1 MAFPLPGL
9 KESLQGSR
17 GTMEHTIQIL
27 ARAGYASRGVLYLV
41 VGLLALM
48 SAVGM
53 GGQTTSARGALVE
66 ILEQP
71 FGRTLLLL
79 MIAGLVGFA
88 LWRAIQSLSDADHHG
103 RDAKALVIRAGHLLS
118 ALTHGFL
125 AYWAIRLM
133 LAAREGDKGGPLS
146 ALGEGTATLV
156 IAAAG
161 VLLAGIGVAHIF
173 KGWTARF
180 ERYMTFPSSHE
191 PWARHLCRFGLVAR
205 GVVWCIVAGMLIHSA
220 VRLNSREIQ
229 GTGEA
234 LDWLAGSPYGQWLL
248 GIVAAGLVAFGVYS
262 CLEARYRH
270 IRS

>member
-180 ERYMTFPSSHE
+180 ERYMTFPSSH
-191 PWARHLCRFGLVAR
+191 
-205 GVVWCIVAGMLIHSA
+205 SA